1 MNPAVPPGGPLV
13 TVIDLEVQNI
23 LSVENAFRVIGAQV
37 RVVKDASGLDD
48 ARFLVLLGVGAF
60 GAAMARLRA
69 GVEAPR
75 RLRQALT

>member
-48 ARFLVLLGVGAF
+48 ARFLV
-60 GAAMARLRA
+60 
-69 GVEAPR
+69 
-75 RLRQALT
+75 